1 MWWKCEQKLLKHL
14 CKCENKILLVA
25 EVHKI
30 FFRVIT
36 FLSPN
41 RQKNIYLYLYLFLLE
56 AAKIKK

>member
-30 FFRVIT
+30 FFRLIT

-41 RQKNIYLYLYLFLLE
+41 RQKNIYL
-56 AAKIKK
+56 